1 MPGPARAR
9 LRYAAVML
17 TPPEAAAPPRSPGT
31 PHRTPTIRCLFA
43 ESALLP
49 TGWRRDVRFDVGE
62 DGMLVDVVPGAAPPV
77 GCERLAGPVLPGLV
91 DLHSHAFQRAM
102 AGLTERSGPAPD
114 SFWTWRQ
121 IMYRFLERLD
131 PEDVEAI
138 AALLYAE
145 LLESG
150 YTGVAEF
157 HYLHNDPTGRPY
169 ADPAE
174 LSLRI
179 LTAARDTGIG
189 LTLLPVLYRHSGF
202 GGAEPTPGQRRFVLG
217 VDEYAALLATLHRR
231 IGELPHAR
239 LGIAPHS
246 LRAVTA
252 EELRDAVAAIDALDP
267 TAPIHIHIAEQE
279 AEVSACEAFTGAR
292 PVEWLLNRGPC
303 AIGPRWCLVHATQ
316 TEPAE
321 LDALARS
328 GAVVGL
334 CPTTEANLGDG
345 LFGAPRFLAQG
356 GRFGVGSDSNV
367 CVDPFEELRLL
378 ELAQRLV
385 LKRRNVLAGQA
396 ALDSERSVGSLLLAA
411 ALAGGA
417 QAAGQPTSELL
428 PGRRADLVVLDA
440 ESPGLLGREGEAV
453 VDAAV
458 FGPGRRIVRDVLCA
472 GRFRV
477 REGRHVD
484 AAAIRARYA
493 RAIARLHG

>member
-1 MPGPARAR
+1 MSGPARTR
-9 LRYAAVML
+9 LRYAAVMS
-17 TPPEAAAPPRSPGT
+17 TQPEAAKPRTSQT
-31 PHRTPTIRCLFA
+31 PALRCLFA
-43 ESALLP
+43 KAALLP
-49 TGWRRDVRFDVGE
+49 SGWCRDVRFDVGE
-62 DGMLVDVVPGAAPPV
+62 DGMLVDVVPGAEPPP

-121 IMYRFLERLD
+121 IMYRFLERLV
-131 PEDVEAI
+131 PEDIEAI

-157 HYLHNDPTGRPY
+157 HYLHNDPAGRPY
-169 ADPAE
+169 AEPAE

-179 LTAARDTGIG
+179 LAAAQETGIG

-202 GGAEPTPGQRRFVLG
+202 GGAEPTQGQRRFVLG
-217 VDEYAALLATLHRR
+217 IDQYAALLATLLQR
-231 IGELPHAR
+231 IEKIPHAR

-279 AEVSACEAFTGAR
+279 AEVSACQAATGAR
-292 PVEWLLNRGPC
+292 PIEWLLKHGPC

-316 TEPAE
+316 AEPAE
-321 LDALARS
+321 LDAIARS

-334 CPTTEANLGDG
+334 CPSTEANLGDG
-345 LFGAPRFLAQG
+345 VFGAPRFLARG
-356 GRFGVGSDSNV
+356 GRFGIGSDSNV

-378 ELAQRLV
+378 ELAQRLI
-385 LKRRNVLAGQA
+385 LKRRNVLAGEA
-396 ALDSERSVGSLLLAA
+396 AQDSERSVGSLLFAA
-411 ALAGGA
+411 AQRGGA
-417 QAAGQPTSELL
+417 QAAGQPTSELA

-440 ESPGLLGREGEAV
+440 EAPGLLGHEGEALI
-453 VDAAV
+453 DAAV
-458 FGPGRRIVRDVLCA
+458 FGPGRRVVRDVLCA
-472 GRFRV
+472 GRFCV

-493 RAIARLHG
+493 RTLARLRQ

>member
-1 MPGPARAR
+1 MSRPPRAR
-9 LRYAAVML
+9 LRYAAGMS
-17 TPPEAAAPPRSPGT
+17 TQPAAAVST
-31 PHRTPTIRCLFA
+31 QSHQTSHRTLLVRSLFA
-43 ESALLP
+43 EAALLP
-49 TGWRRDVRFDVGE
+49 AGWHRDVRFDVGA
-62 DGMLVDVVPGAAPPV
+62 DGMLVDVVPGAEPPD

-121 IMYRFLERLD
+121 IMYRFLERLV
-131 PEDVEAI
+131 PEDIEAI
-138 AALLYAE
+138 AAQLYVE

-157 HYLHNDPTGRPY
+157 HYLHNDPAGRPY

-179 LTAARDTGIG
+179 LAAAQHTGIG

-202 GGAEPTPGQRRFVLG
+202 GGAEPTAGQRRFVLG
-217 VDEYAALLATLHRR
+217 IDEYAALLATLRQR
-231 IGELPHAR
+231 IGGIPHAR

-252 EELRDAVAAIDALDP
+252 EELRNALAAIDALDP
-267 TAPIHIHIAEQE
+267 TAPVHIHIAEQE
-279 AEVSACEAFTGAR
+279 AEVSACQAFTGAR
-292 PVEWLLNRGPC
+292 PVEWLLKHGPC
-303 AIGPRWCLVHATQ
+303 EIGPRWCLVHATQ

-321 LDALARS
+321 LDAIARS

-334 CPTTEANLGDG
+334 CPSTEANLGDG
-345 LFGAPRFLAQG
+345 IFDAPRFLAQG
-356 GRFGVGSDSNV
+356 GRFGIGSDSNV

-385 LKRRNVLAGQA
+385 LKRRNVLAGEA
-396 ALDSERSVGSLLLAA
+396 AADGDRSVGSLLLWA
-411 ALAGGA
+411 ALRGGA
-417 QAAGQPTSELL
+417 QAAGQPTSELA

-440 ESPGLLGREGEAV
+440 EASGLLGCEGEAL

-472 GRFRV
+472 GRWRV
-477 REGRHVD
+477 REGRHID
-484 AAAIRARYA
+484 AAAIKTRYA
-493 RAIARLHG
+493 RSMERLRG